1 MTATPLNAH
10 IRIGDAGEVLAA
22 VPHLLGF
29 TPADSLVLL
38 GLHTTGDTA
47 TFGLTLRLDLP
58 PPEHRRALVDYV
70 ATGPLIRRGVTG
82 VIIVV
87 TGSGTAEHGPPGD
100 PPHDR
105 SEPDEDIDAPQRD
118 LIALLREGL
127 HEAGIEVLHELW
139 TDRLEAGGSWRCY
152 DDPVCGGRIPDPKR
166 TALGAAMAASG
177 SVTFDSRQELQRLVA
192 PESEQVLA
200 RWSARLSGMA
210 EDRERE
216 PAGVGVHRDVSI
228 ALAGIRRTA
237 AGEALTEDDQL
248 RILLAL
254 SDHRVRDLCL
264 GVALGES
271 ALAAEQLWL
280 SLVRKA
286 PEPEVAEVAAL
297 LAFSAYLRG
306 EGALASV
313 ALERV
318 EAGRP
323 EHALGGLLRRALD
336 TGVSPKELTEMA
348 KDAMTDAQL
357 MIEQEES

>member
-1 MTATPLNAH
+1 MTTPLNAR

-29 TPADSLVLL
+29 IPADSLVLL

-58 PPEHRRALVDYV
+58 PPEHRRALVEYV

-82 VIIVV
+82 VIVV
-87 TGSGTAEHGPPGD
+87 VAGTGTAEHGPPGD
-100 PPHDR
+100 PPPER
-105 SEPDEDIDAPQRD
+105 SAAGDHAEVPQLE
-118 LIALLREGL
+118 LIALLRDGL
-127 HEAGIEVLHELW
+127 AEAGIEVLHELW

-192 PESEQVLA
+192 PESEQTLA
-200 RWSARLSGMA
+200 RWSARLSGMV
-210 EDRERE
+210 EDAERE
-216 PAGVGVHRDVSI
+216 PAGGGVHRDVAV

-264 GVALGES
+264 GVALGDS
-271 ALAAEQLWL
+271 AMAAEQLWL

-306 EGALASV
+306 EGSLASV

-336 TGVSPKELTEMA
+336 TGVSPKEMADMA

>member
-1 MTATPLNAH
+1 MTTPLNAR

-29 TPADSLVLL
+29 IPADSLILI
-38 GLHTTGDTA
+38 GLHTTGDAA

-58 PPEHRRALVDYV
+58 PPEHRRALVEYV
-70 ATGPLIRRGVTG
+70 STGPLIRRGITG
-82 VIIVV
+82 VIAVV
-87 TGSGTAEHGPPGD
+87 AGSGTAGHDPGGPPPEG
-100 PPHDR
+100 
-105 SEPDEDIDAPQRD
+105 SEVDEHVEAPELE

-127 HEAGIEVLHELW
+127 AEAGIEVLHELW
-139 TDRLEAGGSWRCY
+139 ADRLEAGGSWQCY
-152 DDPVCGGRIPDPKR
+152 DDPVCAGRIPDPKR

-177 SVTFDSRQELQRLVA
+177 SVTFDSREELQRLVA
-192 PESEQVLA
+192 PESERAVA
-200 RWSARLSGMA
+200 RWSARLAAMI
-210 EDRERE
+210 EDVERE
-216 PAGVGVHRDVSI
+216 PESGRVHRDVAI
-228 ALAGIRRTA
+228 TLAGIRRTA

-264 GVALGES
+264 GVALGDS
-271 ALAAEQLWL
+271 AMAAEQLWL

-286 PEPEVAEVAAL
+286 PEPEVAEVGAL
-297 LAFSAYLRG
+297 LAFFAYLRG

-323 EHALGGLLRRALD
+323 EHTLGRLLRQALD
-336 TGVSPKELTEMA
+336 TGVSPKEMADMA
-348 KDAMTDAQL
+348 KEAMTDAQL
-357 MIEQEES
+357 MIEEEES